1 MPDSSHIPQ
10 IDRRAPECV
19 ALDHRITIATRLSAA
34 ICLMLV
40 MSCTTIWPAAA
51 QDKTYNAPRHN
62 DMRLDWCLTWGA
74 DCGRPAA
81 VAFCNRRRYAD
92 VVVFRAEVVGRSEPT
107 SLIGTNEVCNG
118 QDFCTAFAYITCTGP
133 IASDQVFANPEWD
146 GHRLDFCREWG
157 TNCGQPAADAFCQA
171 HGFSGALHAAADR
184 DPGYSSTRVISSGQ
198 VCDQPFCRGFQ
209 QIICR

>member
-1 MPDSSHIPQ
+1 MPDRSHRLP
-10 IDRRAPECV
+10 
-19 ALDHRITIATRLSAA
+19 IATHRLTAFGF
-34 ICLMLV
+34 MLA
-40 MSCTTIWPAAA
+40 MSCTMTWPAAA
-51 QDKTYNAPRHN
+51 EDRTYNAPRHN

-81 VAFCNRRRYAD
+81 LAFCNRRRYAD

-118 QDFCTAFAYITCTGP
+118 HDFCTAFAYITCTGP
-133 IASDQVFANPEWD
+133 VSREQVFANPEWD
-146 GHRLDFCREWG
+146 GHRLDVCREWG

-171 HGFSGALHAAADR
+171 VGFSRALSAAPDR

-198 VCDQPFCRGFQ
+198 ICDQPFCRGFQ
-209 QIICR
+209 QIICQ